1 MYLMMD
7 DHNSH
12 LDLGLGGFVVFS
24 FFSTCILA
32 LRVSW
37 DSEWWVRTCKM
48 WYGMAWSYG
57 IGLILV
63 LVWWE
68 EQAGNFLVSI
78 SNLIIERNASQL

>member
-1 MYLMMD
+1 
-7 DHNSH
+7 
-12 LDLGLGGFVVFS
+12 
-24 FFSTCILA
+24 
-32 LRVSW
+32 
-37 DSEWWVRTCKM
+37 M